1 MKRFSAALLCCC
13 LMTATAVLTFA
24 QGMDEGF
31 EMARVVAF
39 DHVAANAQH
48 MENSDQYK
56 MSMRIGD
63 TVYSCIGSGPA
74 STFIDW
80 SINKEFPA
88 KLENNNKTML
98 VKSPNGQIV
107 QLTVKGRKAAK

>member
-1 MKRFSAALLCCC
+1 MKILGAVVLSCC
-13 LMTATAVLTFA
+13 LLAATFA
-24 QGMDEGF
+24 FAQVMEPGF

-56 MSMRIGD
+56 ISMRLGNTI
-63 TVYSCIGSGPA
+63 YACRGSGPA

-88 KLENNNKTML
+88 MLQNNGKAML
-98 VKSPNGQIV
+98 VKSPNGEV
-107 QLTVKGRKAAK
+107 VTLTVTGKKQAK

>member
-1 MKRFSAALLCCC
+1 MKRFFAAMLCCC
-13 LMTATAVLTFA
+13 IVPAVFAFA

-48 MENSDQYK
+48 MENSDGYK
-56 MSMRIGD
+56 MSMRLGD
-63 TVYSCIGSGPA
+63 TVYSCVGSGPA

-80 SINKEFPA
+80 SINKEFSA

-107 QLTVKGRKAAK
+107 QLTVKGKKAAK

>member
-1 MKRFSAALLCCC
+1 MKRLVGVVLSCC
-13 LMTATAVLTFA
+13 LLTAILAFA
-24 QGMDEGF
+24 QGMEPGF

-56 MSMRIGD
+56 ISMRLGNM
-63 TVYSCIGSGPA
+63 VYACRGSGPA

-88 KLENNNKTML
+88 TLQNNGKTML
-98 VKSPNGQIV
+98 VKSPNGDMV
-107 QLTVKGRKAAK
+107 TLTVTGEKQAK

>member
-1 MKRFSAALLCCC
+1 MKRLSVALLCCV
-13 LMTATAVLTFA
+13 TIAAISAYA
-24 QGMDEGF
+24 QAPDPGF

-39 DHVAANAQH
+39 DRVAADAQH

-56 MSMRIGD
+56 ISVRLGN
-63 TVYSCIGSGPA
+63 TVYACRGSGPA

-80 SINKEFPA
+80 SAGKEFPA
-88 KLENNNKTML
+88 SLDMNNKIMS

-107 QLTVKGRKAAK
+107 QLKITGKKAAK

>member
-1 MKRFSAALLCCC
+1 MKRFSAAVLCCC
-13 LMTATAVLTFA
+13 MLTATFACA
-24 QGMDEGF
+24 QGMDEAF
-31 EMARVVAF
+31 QMARVVAF

-56 MSMRIGD
+56 ISMRLGD

-107 QLTVKGRKAAK
+107 QLTVKGKKAAK

>member
-1 MKRFSAALLCCC
+1 MKRFAAALLRCC
-13 LMTATAVLTFA
+13 LMTAVLAFA
-24 QGMDEGF
+24 QGMADGVEL
-31 EMARVVAF
+31 ARVVA
-39 DHVAANAQH
+39 VAQVAPNAQH
-48 MENSDQYK
+48 MENSDGYK
-56 MSMRIGD
+56 MSMRIGN
-63 TVYSCIGSGPA
+63 TVYSCVGSGPA

-107 QLTVKGRKAAK
+107 QLTVKGKKAAK